1 MSVEQIHKTN
11 QKIWRWERDSHI
23 AGLAGGLVLLGGM
36 LAASNPVVAVGLA
49 VMVSAR
55 MGGEWVVETLKKNV
69 IAQQKEM
76 VQQVGDA
83 SSVDL
88 MNEAEQSQSIRLKAR
103 TAMCSA
109 YIVVG
114 GSALLAPLLTSNPTK
129 GMFVASAFIGAV
141 AGFTAGRAIEQLARN
156 KVRFYDNAPGVATA
170 VMDAVLKDKVLGQRT
185 KNNDVV
191 SAPKS
196 KM

>member
-170 VMDAVLKDKVLGQRT
+170 VMEAALKDKVLGQRT